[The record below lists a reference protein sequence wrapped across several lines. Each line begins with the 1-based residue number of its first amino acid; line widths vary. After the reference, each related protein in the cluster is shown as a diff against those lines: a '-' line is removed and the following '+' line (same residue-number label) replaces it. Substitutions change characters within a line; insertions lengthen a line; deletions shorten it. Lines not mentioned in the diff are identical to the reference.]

1 MTPFIESPT
10 TPTTQ
15 EIAVVQGWAAYVT
28 DIAQRLG
35 PYFARAE
42 TRQRVMT
49 YLRGLLSPAERKN
62 SWQLA
67 EISGAATP
75 YGFQYLLGRADWAAD
90 AVRDELRVYIRQHLG
105 DPKAVLVIDETG
117 FLKKGRHSAG
127 VARQSSGTAGKVENC
142 QIGVC
147 VAYASQLGHALLDRE
162 LYLPAEWTND
172 RERCRSAGIPDDRDF
187 ATKPQLAQQM
197 LARAFAAG
205 MPAQWVTGDS
215 VYGNARQLR
224 MWLEGRPQAYVLAV
238 SGQEYIRLGGR
249 QRQVKTLLAAPPPQ
263 GWTRL
268 SAGDG
273 TKGPRWYDWRWL
285 PLAEPQEPG
294 WRRWLLVR
302 RRLSVPTKLTAYL
315 VFAPQ
320 DTTLAEM
327 VQVAGTRWTIE
338 SSFEAAKGEVGL
350 DDYEVRNWT
359 GWYRHITLA
368 MWAYAL
374 LVVLRAGPMAVEAL
388 KKSPPPVQ
396 KRSGLAA
403 FKAQRG
409 LACR

>member
-1 MTPFIESPT
+1 MEP
-10 TPTTQ
+10 
-15 EIAVVQGWAAYVT
+15 
-28 DIAQRLG
+28 
-35 PYFARAE
+35 
-42 TRQRVMT
+42 
-49 YLRGLLSPAERKN
+49 ER
-62 SWQLA
+62 SL
-67 EISGAATP
+67 P
-75 YGFQYLLGRADWAAD
+75 D
-90 AVRDELRVYIRQHLG
+90 A
-105 DPKAVLVIDETG
+105 
-117 FLKKGRHSAG
+117 
-127 VARQSSGTAGKVENC
+127 
-142 QIGVC
+142 
-147 VAYASQLGHALLDRE
+147 
-162 LYLPAEWTND
+162 WTND

-205 MPAQWVTGDS
+205 MPAPWVTGDS
-215 VYGNARQLR
+215 VYGPARQRRL
-224 MWLEGRPQAYVLAV
+224 WLEGRP
-238 SGQEYIRLGGR
+238 
-249 QRQVKTLLAAPPPQ
+249 RQVKPLVAAPPPQ

-273 TKGPRWYDWRWL
+273 TQGPRWYDWRWR
-285 PLAEPQEPG
+285 PLAEPPEPG
-294 WRRWLLVR
+294 WRWWLLVR
-302 RRLSVPTKLTAYL
+302 RRLSVPTKLTASL

-327 VQVAGTRWTIE
+327 VPVAGTRWTIE
-338 SSFEAAKGEVGL
+338 RSFEAAQGEVGL

-359 GWYRHITLA
+359 GWYRHSTLA

-403 FKAQRG
+403 FKAQQG

>member
-1 MTPFIESPT
+1 MTQLIESTTAPT
-10 TPTTQ
+10 EP
-15 EIAVVQGWAAYVT
+15 EISVVQGWTTYLT
-28 DIAQRLG
+28 DIARRLG

-67 EISGAATP
+67 EETGDATP
-75 YGFQYLLGRADWAAD
+75 DGFQYLLARADWAAD
-90 AVRDELRVYIRQHLG
+90 AVRDELRVYIRQHLS
-105 DPKAVLVIDETG
+105 DPHGVMVIDETG
-117 FLKKGRHSAG
+117 FLKKGQHSAG
-127 VARQSSGTAGKVENC
+127 VARQYSGTAGKVENC
-142 QIGVC
+142 QIGVF
-147 VAYASQLGHALLDRE
+147 VAYASRLGHALLDRE
-162 LYLPAEWTND
+162 LYLPEEWTND
-172 RERCRSAGIPDDRDF
+172 RERCRSAGIPDGRDF

-205 MPAQWVTGDS
+205 MPAPWVTGDR

-224 MWLEGRPQAYVLAV
+224 LWLEGRPQAYVLAV
-238 SGQEYIRLGGR
+238 SGQEYVRLDGR
-249 QRQVKTLLAAPPPQ
+249 QRQVKTLVAALPPE

-273 TKGPRWYDWRWL
+273 TKGPRWYEWRWL

-294 WRRWLLVR
+294 WRWWLLVR
-302 RRLSVPTKLTAYL
+302 RSLSLPTELTAYL

-320 DTTLAEM
+320 DTTLAEV

-338 SSFEAAKGEVGL
+338 SSFEAAQGEVGL
-350 DDYEVRNWT
+350 DDYEVRSWT

-374 LVVLRAGPMAVEAL
+374 LVVLRAGPIAVEML
-388 KKSPPPVQ
+388 KKSLPPVQ
-396 KRSGLAA
+396 KRSGLAS

-409 LACR
+409 LTSR

>member
-1 MTPFIESPT
+1 MTQLIEST
-10 TPTTQ
+10 TTSTEP
-15 EIAVVQGWAAYVT
+15 EISVVQGWTTYLT
-28 DIAQRLG
+28 DIARRLG

-49 YLRGLLSPAERKN
+49 YLQGLLSPAERKN

-67 EISGAATP
+67 EETGEATP
-75 YGFQYLLGRADWAAD
+75 YGFQYLLARADWAAD
-90 AVRDELRVYIRQHLG
+90 AVRDELRVYIRQHLS
-105 DPKAVLVIDETG
+105 DPHGVMVIDETG
-117 FLKKGRHSAG
+117 FLKKGQHSAG
-127 VARQSSGTAGKVENC
+127 VARQYSGTAGKVENC
-142 QIGVC
+142 QIGVF
-147 VAYASQLGHALLDRE
+147 VAYASGLGHALLDRE
-162 LYLPAEWTND
+162 LYLPEEWTND
-172 RERCRSAGIPDDRDF
+172 RERCRQAGIPDDRDF
-187 ATKPQLAQQM
+187 ATKLQLAQQM

-215 VYGNARQLR
+215 VYGHARQLR
-224 MWLEGRPQAYVLAV
+224 MWLEERPQAYVLAV
-238 SGQEYIRLGGR
+238 SGQEYVRLDGR
-249 QRQVKTLLAAPPPQ
+249 PRQVKTLVAALPPE

-285 PLAEPQEPG
+285 PLAEPQAPG

-302 RRLSVPTKLTAYL
+302 RSLSLPTELTAYL

-320 DTTLAEM
+320 DTTLAEV

-350 DDYEVRNWT
+350 DDYEVRSWT

-374 LVVLRAGPMAVEAL
+374 LVVLRAGPIAVETL
-388 KKSPPPVQ
+388 KKSLPPVQ
-396 KRSGLAA
+396 KRSGLAS

-409 LACR
+409 LTSC

>member
-1 MTPFIESPT
+1 MTQLIESTSAPT
-10 TPTTQ
+10 EP
-15 EIAVVQGWAAYVT
+15 EISVVQGWTTYVT
-28 DIAQRLG
+28 DIARRLG
-35 PYFARAE
+35 PYVARAE

-49 YLRGLLSPAERKN
+49 SLQGLLSPAERNN

-67 EISGAATP
+67 EETGDATP
-75 YGFQYLLGRADWAAD
+75 DGFQYLLARADWAAD

-105 DPKAVLVIDETG
+105 DPYGVMVIDETG
-117 FLKKGRHSAG
+117 FLNKGQHSAG
-127 VARQSSGTAGKVENC
+127 VARQDSGTAGKVANC
-142 QIGVC
+142 QIGVF
-147 VAYASQLGHALLDRE
+147 VAYASGLGHALLDRE
-162 LYLPAEWTND
+162 LYLPEEWTND
-172 RERCRSAGIPDDRDF
+172 RERCRSAGIPDDRDV

-205 MPAQWVTGDS
+205 MPAPWVTGDS

-238 SGQEYIRLGGR
+238 SGQECVRLDGR
-249 QRQVKTLLAAPPPQ
+249 QRQMKTLVAALPPE

-273 TKGPRWYDWRWL
+273 TTGPRWYDGRGL
-285 PLAEPQEPG
+285 PLAESQEPG

-302 RRLSVPTKLTAYL
+302 RRLSLPTELTAYL

-320 DTTLAEM
+320 DTTLAEV

-350 DDYEVRNWT
+350 DDSEVRSWT

-374 LVVLRAGPMAVEAL
+374 LVVLRAGPIAVETL
-388 KKSPPPVQ
+388 KKSLPSVQ
-396 KRSGLAA
+396 KRSGLAS
-403 FKAQRG
+403 FKAQPG
-409 LACR
+409 LTSR

>member
-1 MTPFIESPT
+1 MIQLIESTTAPT
-10 TPTTQ
+10 EP
-15 EIAVVQGWAAYVT
+15 ESSVVQGWATYVT
-28 DIAQRLG
+28 DIARRLG

-42 TRQRVMT
+42 TRQRAMT
-49 YLRGLLSPAERKN
+49 YLRGLLSLAERKN

-67 EISGAATP
+67 EETGDATP
-75 YGFQYLLGRADWAAD
+75 YGFQYLLARADWAAD
-90 AVRDELRVYIRQHLG
+90 AVRDELRVYIRQHLS
-105 DPKAVLVIDETG
+105 DPHGVMVIDETG

-127 VARQSSGTAGKVENC
+127 VARQYSGTAGKVENC
-142 QIGVC
+142 QIGVF
-147 VAYASQLGHALLDRE
+147 VAYASRLGHALLDRE
-162 LYLPAEWTND
+162 LYLPVEWTND
-172 RERCRSAGIPDDRDF
+172 RERCRSAGVPDDRDF
-187 ATKPQLAQQM
+187 ATKPELAQEM
-197 LARAFAAG
+197 LARTFAAG
-205 MPAQWVTGDS
+205 MPAHWVTGDS

-224 MWLEGRPQAYVLAV
+224 MWLEGQPQAYVLAV
-238 SGQEYIRLGGR
+238 SGQEYVRLDGR
-249 QRQVKTLLAAPPPQ
+249 QRQVKTLVAALPPE

-285 PLAEPQEPG
+285 PLADPQEPG
-294 WRRWLLVR
+294 WCRWLLVR
-302 RRLSVPTKLTAYL
+302 RSLSLPTELTAYL

-320 DTTLAEM
+320 DTALAAV

-350 DDYEVRNWT
+350 DDYEVRSWT

-374 LVVLRAGPMAVEAL
+374 LVVLRAGPIAVETL
-388 KKSPPPVQ
+388 KKSLPPVQ
-396 KRSGLAA
+396 KRSSLAS

-409 LACR
+409 LTSR

>member
-1 MTPFIESPT
+1 MTQRIESTT
-10 TPTTQ
+10 TPTEP
-15 EIAVVQGWAAYVT
+15 EIAVVQGWTTYLT
-28 DIAQRLG
+28 DIARRLG

-49 YLRGLLSPAERKN
+49 YLQGLLSPAERKN

-67 EISGAATP
+67 EEIGDATP
-75 YGFQYLLGRADWAAD
+75 YGFQYLLARADWAAD
-90 AVRDELRVYIRQHLG
+90 AVRDELCVYIRQHLSDSHG
-105 DPKAVLVIDETG
+105 VMVIDETG
-117 FLKKGRHSAG
+117 FLKKGQHSAG
-127 VARQSSGTAGKVENC
+127 VARQYSGTAGKVENC
-142 QIGVC
+142 QIGVF
-147 VAYASQLGHALLDRE
+147 VAYASRLGHALLDRE
-162 LYLPAEWTND
+162 LYLPEEWTND
-172 RERCRSAGIPDDRDF
+172 RERCRSAGIPDDRAF

-215 VYGNARQLR
+215 VYGHARQLR
-224 MWLEGRPQAYVLAV
+224 MWLEERPQAYVLAV
-238 SGQEYIRLGGR
+238 SGQEYVRLDGR
-249 QRQVKTLLAAPPPQ
+249 PRQVKTLVAALPPG

-285 PLAEPQEPG
+285 PLAEPQELG

-302 RRLSVPTKLTAYL
+302 RSLSLPTELTAYL

-320 DTTLAEM
+320 DATLAEV
-327 VQVAGTRWTIE
+327 VQVAGTRWSIE

-350 DDYEVRNWT
+350 DDYEVRSWT

-374 LVVLRAGPMAVEAL
+374 LVVLRAGPIAVETL
-388 KKSPPPVQ
+388 KKSLPRVQ
-396 KRSGLAA
+396 KRSGLAS

-409 LACR
+409 LTSR

>member
-1 MTPFIESPT
+1 MTQLIESTT
-10 TPTTQ
+10 TPTEP
-15 EIAVVQGWAAYVT
+15 EISVVQGWTTYLT
-28 DIAQRLG
+28 DIARRLG

-49 YLRGLLSPAERKN
+49 YLQGLLSPAERKN

-67 EISGAATP
+67 EETGEATP
-75 YGFQYLLGRADWAAD
+75 YGFQYLLARADWAAD
-90 AVRDELRVYIRQHLG
+90 AVRDELRVYIRQHLS
-105 DPKAVLVIDETG
+105 DPHGVMVIDETG
-117 FLKKGRHSAG
+117 FLKKGQHSAG
-127 VARQSSGTAGKVENC
+127 VARQYSGTAGKVENC
-142 QIGVC
+142 QIGVF
-147 VAYASQLGHALLDRE
+147 VAYASGLGHVLLDRE
-162 LYLPAEWTND
+162 LYLPEEWTND
-172 RERCRSAGIPDDRDF
+172 RERCRQAGIPDDRDF

-215 VYGNARQLR
+215 VYGHARQLR
-224 MWLEGRPQAYVLAV
+224 MWLEERPQAYVLAV
-238 SGQEYIRLGGR
+238 SGQEYVRPDGR
-249 QRQVKTLLAAPPPQ
+249 QRQVKTLVAALPPE
-263 GWTRL
+263 GWTRR

-285 PLAEPQEPG
+285 PLAEPQAPG

-302 RRLSVPTKLTAYL
+302 RSLSLPTELTAYL

-320 DTTLAEM
+320 DTTLAEV

-350 DDYEVRNWT
+350 DDYEVRSWT

-374 LVVLRAGPMAVEAL
+374 LVVLRAGPIAVETL
-388 KKSPPPVQ
+388 KKSLPPVQ
-396 KRSGLAA
+396 KRSGLAS

-409 LACR
+409 LTSC